1 MYNRVDALE
10 QHFPPVAL
18 PLSNYRVP
26 LSVIVPVKNDAKN
39 LARCLAP
46 LQNWAEEVI
55 VVDSH
60 SVDETVDVARR
71 FGVTV
76 LQFDYRDGWPK
87 KRQSVLVTHKFRTGW
102 VLLLDADEIL
112 LGPVKREIET
122 AIRTD
127 LYDGYW
133 LQFQI
138 RFLGRRLR
146 FGDTALWKLALFR
159 AGRGCYE
166 KRLSEQDASMSD
178 IEVHEHIV
186 VLGKVGRL
194 KNPVCHENVNDL
206 HRYVT
211 KHNEY
216 SNWEAKVHL
225 QGAPTEIQPSA
236 WGTQA
241 QRRRW
246 LKRVF
251 LRVPGSPLALF
262 FYLYLFRLGILDGV
276 PGLIYCVFRGIQIFH
291 VKAKMYEARLK

>member
-1 MYNRVDALE
+1 MHSRIGVLE
-10 QHFPPVAL
+10 QRR
-18 PLSNYRVP
+18 PLVTPARNTSCVP
-26 LSVIVPVKNDAKN
+26 ISVIVPVKNEGKN

-46 LQNWAEEVI
+46 LQNWAEEII

-60 SVDETVDVARR
+60 SVDETDDIARR
-71 FGVTV
+71 FGSTV
-76 LQFDYRDGWPK
+76 LQFEYRGGWPK
-87 KRQSVLVTHKFRTGW
+87 KRQSVLDSYAFRTEW

-112 LGPVKREIET
+112 LEPVKGEIEA
-122 AIRTD
+122 AIRAD

-133 LQFQI
+133 LRFEI

-159 AGRGCYE
+159 AGRGSYE
-166 KRLSEQDASMSD
+166 KRLNDQDASMSD

-206 HRYVT
+206 HRYIS

-225 QGAPTEIQPSA
+225 KGAGTEIKPSP

-246 LKRVF
+246 LKGAF

-262 FYLYLFRLGILDGV
+262 SYLYLFRLGILDGI
-276 PGLIYCVFRGIQIFH
+276 PGLIYCGFKAVQVFH
-291 VKAKMYEARLK
+291 VKAKMYEARLT